1 MKNFCLYILLGWF
14 ASLQCLCAEKEP
26 VKDAD
31 IQKVYVIFKTHLDVG
46 FTDWGSKVID
56 TYTYNFIPAVLN
68 LSEEIMKDSLSQ
80 IDYPWT
86 CGSWLI
92 WNYLERASNENGQRM
107 KEAIGRG
114 DFTWHAMPFT
124 MQVELC
130 DSAMLSAALNI
141 SKNWICFWTE
151 NDCCKNNG
159 CTRCHEGYFCLKAEW
174 DSVVACR
181 DKSGCSCGTISGDIS
196 LEEC

>member
-68 LSEEIMKDSLSQ
+68 LSEEITKDSLSQ

-92 WNYLERASNENGQRM
+92 WNYLERASNENGQRI

-141 SKNWICFWTE
+141 SKKLDLLFGRKTIAAKIT
-151 NDCCKNNG
+151 DVPG
-159 CTRCHEGYFCLKAEW
+159 VTRGLFL
-174 DSVVACR
+174 S
-181 DKSGCSCGTISGDIS
+181 
-196 LEEC
+196 